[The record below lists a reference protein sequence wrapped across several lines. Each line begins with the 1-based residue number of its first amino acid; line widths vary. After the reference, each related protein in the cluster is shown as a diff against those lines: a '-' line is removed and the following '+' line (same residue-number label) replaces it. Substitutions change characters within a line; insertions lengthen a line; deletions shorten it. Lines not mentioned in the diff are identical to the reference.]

1 MTKPLSPNPESEKPN
16 RDPSSEALFSKS
28 GVKSSDPPQAQAGP
42 KSSQSKNEFVVTDLE
57 AHNPSI
63 HSDNSTGSTTS
74 FTVTDIASSR
84 AGPSSSSEA
93 SVTSRQKWSIT
104 SSSNKE
110 AKVSEVKGSSLPL
123 NMNNATSKRERSVPP
138 KSSVPTEKVRE
149 ENFASDTELI
159 GSSKRKITA
168 VYYL

>member
-1 MTKPLSPNPESEKPN
+1 MKDVQNDISARSVVSDIKSEKLKDEQNNLTNSSVKTKPLSPNPESEKPN

-110 AKVSEVKGSSLPL
+110 AKVSGVKGS
-123 NMNNATSKRERSVPP
+123 
-138 KSSVPTEKVRE
+138 
-149 ENFASDTELI
+149 
-159 GSSKRKITA
+159 
-168 VYYL
+168 

>member
-1 MTKPLSPNPESEKPN
+1 M
-16 RDPSSEALFSKS
+16 
-28 GVKSSDPPQAQAGP
+28 G
-42 KSSQSKNEFVVTDLE
+42 
-57 AHNPSI
+57 
-63 HSDNSTGSTTS
+63 TGSTAS

-110 AKVSEVKGSSLPL
+110 AKVSGVKGSSLPL

-159 GSSKRKITA
+159 GSPKKRKIR
-168 VYYL
+168 YYLAPKIEDDD